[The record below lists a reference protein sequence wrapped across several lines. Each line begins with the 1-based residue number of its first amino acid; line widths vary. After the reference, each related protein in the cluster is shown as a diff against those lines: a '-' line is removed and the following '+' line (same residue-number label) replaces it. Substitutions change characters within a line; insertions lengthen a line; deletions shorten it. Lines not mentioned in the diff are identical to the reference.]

1 MIKRYFLMLFGIV
14 IVCFYKKI
22 FVFLCIIIGA
32 VFFPEASKILK
43 HYCFG
48 NGSDLI
54 LNADYIKTS
63 RVVKTRVATM
73 SIGQKMKVGFKQ
85 WEDWRLSFALNGFT
99 IEKQKNKVIISQW
112 IKFDKTGEVKT
123 LFFFIPISD
132 NIVHTF
138 DCTPYMA
145 RTEWNY

>member
-1 MIKRYFLMLFGIV
+1 MIKRYILILFGIV

-32 VFFPEASKILK
+32 VFFPEASIILK

-48 NGSDLI
+48 DGSDII

-63 RVVKTRVATM
+63 PVVKRRLAT
-73 SIGQKMKVGFKQ
+73 MKVGQKKKVGVHQ
-85 WEDWRLSFALNGFT
+85 WEDWRLSYALNGFT

-112 IKFDKTGEVKT
+112 IKFDSTGVVKT
-123 LFFFIPISD
+123 VFFFIPISD

-138 DCTPYMA
+138 NCTPYMA
-145 RTEWNY
+145 RTEWFY